1 MKKSV
6 IITGSSRGIGA
17 ACAIEYSKQGCSIML
32 QGRDEE
38 KLKIIQARCKEAG
51 AKDAIYC
58 ALSLEDTDKLEL
70 IIEKT
75 IENFGRIDILGICVC
90 QYSIE
95 SSILFS

>member
-51 AKDAIYC
+51 AKDVIYC

-75 IENFGRIDILGICVC
+75 IENFGRIDILGT
-90 QYSIE
+90 
-95 SSILFS
+95 